1 MAYCFI
7 SDLHLHEGRQDLKR
21 AFFSFLEEKVTK
33 ADKLY
38 ILGDLFETWIGDDDN
53 SPFVAEV
60 IDALQ
65 KANDSTDIFFM
76 HGNRDFLLGKDFS
89 SLTGMQ
95 IITDPSYEKMFNQ
108 PVLLMHGDLL
118 CVDDV
123 DYLEFRNT
131 SRTPQWKDDFLSK
144 SLSERKEIAQNLRE
158 ISKQATGKK
167 REEIMD
173 VSQEEVI
180 KVIKE
185 HSVSLLIHGHTHR
198 PNTHEIATDNLSAK
212 RIVLGDWDKYGWYIW
227 MDSNSCELRK
237 FSIF

>member
-1 MAYCFI
+1 
-7 SDLHLHEGRQDLKR
+7 
-21 AFFSFLEEKVTK
+21 
-33 ADKLY
+33 
-38 ILGDLFETWIGDDDN
+38 
-53 SPFVAEV
+53 
-60 IDALQ
+60 
-65 KANDSTDIFFM
+65 
-76 HGNRDFLLGKDFS
+76 
-89 SLTGMQ
+89 MQ

-123 DYLEFRNT
+123 DYQKFRNI

-185 HSVSLLIHGHTHR
+185 HSVSSVSYTHLTLPTNR
-198 PNTHEIATDNLSAK
+198 E
-212 RIVLGDWDKYGWYIW
+212 V
-227 MDSNSCELRK
+227 
-237 FSIF
+237 

>member
-1 MAYCFI
+1 
-7 SDLHLHEGRQDLKR
+7 
-21 AFFSFLEEKVTK
+21 
-33 ADKLY
+33 
-38 ILGDLFETWIGDDDN
+38 
-53 SPFVAEV
+53 
-60 IDALQ
+60 
-65 KANDSTDIFFM
+65 M

-123 DYLEFRNT
+123 DYQEFRNT

-167 REEIMD
+167 ERRD
-173 VSQEEVI
+173 YGCFSRGSN
-180 KVIKE
+180 K
-185 HSVSLLIHGHTHR
+185 S
-198 PNTHEIATDNLSAK
+198 NK
-212 RIVLGDWDKYGWYIW
+212 RTLCIITYPRAYTQT
-227 MDSNSCELRK
+227 
-237 FSIF
+237 

>member
-1 MAYCFI
+1 
-7 SDLHLHEGRQDLKR
+7 
-21 AFFSFLEEKVTK
+21 
-33 ADKLY
+33 
-38 ILGDLFETWIGDDDN
+38 
-53 SPFVAEV
+53 
-60 IDALQ
+60 
-65 KANDSTDIFFM
+65 
-76 HGNRDFLLGKDFS
+76 
-89 SLTGMQ
+89 MQ

-123 DYLEFRNT
+123 DYQEFRNT

-212 RIVLGDWDKYGWYIW
+212 RIVLGDWDKHGWYIW

>member
-65 KANDSTDIFFM
+65 KANNSTEIFFM

-123 DYLEFRNT
+123 DYQEFRNT

-167 REEIMD
+167 ERRD
-173 VSQEEVI
+173 YGCFSRGGN
-180 KVIKE
+180 K
-185 HSVSLLIHGHTHR
+185 S
-198 PNTHEIATDNLSAK
+198 NK
-212 RIVLGDWDKYGWYIW
+212 RTLCIITYPWAYTQT
-227 MDSNSCELRK
+227 
-237 FSIF
+237 

>member
-76 HGNRDFLLGKDFS
+76 HGNRDFLLGEKFAEKCGAKLIS
-89 SLTGMQ
+89 
-95 IITDPSYEKMFNQ
+95 DPFILNKEEKK
-108 PVLLMHGDLL
+108 LCCLMAIFFVQMIGNIKILKKK
-118 CVDDV
+118 
-123 DYLEFRNT
+123 LEMKNG
-131 SRTPQWKDDFLSK
+131 
-144 SLSERKEIAQNLRE
+144 RK
-158 ISKQATGKK
+158 
-167 REEIMD
+167 
-173 VSQEEVI
+173 
-180 KVIKE
+180 
-185 HSVSLLIHGHTHR
+185 
-198 PNTHEIATDNLSAK
+198 
-212 RIVLGDWDKYGWYIW
+212 
-227 MDSNSCELRK
+227 NSFQK
-237 FSIF
+237 T